1 LRLGRT
7 IDEARG
13 GAMRLTGGEEPLRRM
28 EAGGTG
34 CATPKAHDEEMSVQ
48 RDHASEIAAITGH
61 PAFKQ
66 AIEVLD
72 AEHDRTVA
80 DIVTLTEIPSPPFKE
95 EKRAAAYLEMLQAHG
110 LEDVE
115 QDAIG
120 NVMGIRRGTGNG
132 GLIVVAAHLDTV
144 FPEGTDVTVR
154 REGTKL
160 YAPGIGDDTR
170 SLAVLLAFI
179 RAMDEAGIR
188 TRSDILFLGDVGEEG
203 LGDLR
208 GVRHLFGKGRYRD
221 RIAAFITV
229 DSPRV
234 DNIVV
239 GGVGSKRYS
248 VRFKGPGGHSFKAFG
263 IVNPIYAM
271 AQAVVELGRI
281 QVPETPRTTFCASIV
296 GGGTSVNAIPE
307 EAWIDID
314 LRSES
319 ADELARLDTRC
330 REIVAAAVD
339 QENAARSTSE
349 GAITV
354 EIKTLG
360 DRPAGNTPVDT
371 DIVRYATAALEAHGF
386 APKHE
391 ASSTDANIPM
401 SLGIPAIKI
410 GSGGTGGRA
419 HSLAEWID
427 VEKSASI
434 SGMTASLTT
443 ILATA
448 GFIAE

>member
-1 LRLGRT
+1 
-7 IDEARG
+7 
-13 GAMRLTGGEEPLRRM
+13 MP
-28 EAGGTG
+28 
-34 CATPKAHDEEMSVQ
+34 VQ
-48 RDHASEIAAITGH
+48 RDHASEIAAITSH
-61 PAFKQ
+61 PTFK
-66 AIEVLD
+66 AAVEVLD
-72 AEHDRTVA
+72 ADHDRTVA
-80 DIVTLTEIPSPPFKE
+80 DIITLTEIPSPPFKE
-95 EKRAAAYLEMLQAHG
+95 DRRAAAYLEMLRAHG

-115 QDAIG
+115 QDEIG
-120 NVMGIRRGTGNG
+120 NVMGVRRGTGNG

-154 REGTKL
+154 REGTRL
-160 YAPGIGDDTR
+160 HAPGIGDDTR

-179 RAMDEAGIR
+179 RALDAAGIR
-188 TRSDILFLGDVGEEG
+188 TRNDILFVGDVGEEG

-208 GVRHLFGKGRYRD
+208 GVRHLFSKGRYRD
-221 RIAAFITV
+221 QIEAFITV
-229 DSPRV
+229 DSPQV
-234 DNIVV
+234 DKIVV

-271 AQAVVELGRI
+271 AQAIVELGRI
-281 QVPETPRTTFCASIV
+281 EVPETPRTTFCASIV

-314 LRSES
+314 LRSE
-319 ADELARLDTRC
+319 AAEQLARLDARC
-330 REIVAAAVD
+330 REIVAAAVE
-339 QENAARSTSE
+339 QENAIRSTSE
-349 GAITV
+349 GGITV
-354 EIKTLG
+354 DIRTLG
-360 DRPAGNTPVDT
+360 DRPAGNTAMDT
-371 DIVRYATAALEAHGF
+371 DIVQFATAALQAHGF
-386 APKHE
+386 APTHE

-427 VEKSASI
+427 VEKAASV

-443 ILATA
+443 ILAVA
-448 GFIAE
+448 GFVGE